1 MSPSVPWCPLVSPGV
16 RVRLELVT
24 SLTYWPGLPCPSYA
38 DMTPSHPG
46 GTPHS
51 SDLDHLSLGHFLQ
64 HDNTFPADIEHPDSV
79 ELKMSRRLSTTS
91 APEFMSHQ
99 SCLDYFISRCS
110 LVGIST
116 PQWPIRGQYSGHVI
130 TMDQSS
136 ARPHRTRI
144 SLCSLFSWANLHSL
158 KSLDFRLET
167 GHQQNC

>member
-1 MSPSVPWCPLVSPGV
+1 MTRDTNIDRVTCLLVSPSVPWCPLVSPGV

-64 HDNTFPADIEHPDSV
+64 HHNTFPADIEHPDSV

-91 APEFMSHQ
+91 AAEFMSHQ

-116 PQWPIRGQYSGHVI
+116 PQWTNQRPVFRSCDHHGPIISQATQDPH
-130 TMDQSS
+130 QSLLS
-136 ARPHRTRI
+136 VFLSKS
-144 SLCSLFSWANLHSL
+144 SLS
-158 KSLDFRLET
+158 
-167 GHQQNC
+167 